1 MQPLK
6 ITLYGNYYDCQIY
19 RGRLYLW
26 TFDGDLCVYDW
37 NRLVDSF
44 IVDGVDALPLRY
56 GFQDGRYLYRQSIQ
70 QIFEDIEFKELLS
83 KKYIKASKIK
93 HIVSENDVAYC
104 LIGKQD
110 SPSGRLPL
118 DTEIYNSNLYY
129 SNDEGFY
136 RTTAH
141 RPIYAKYMVSTKPIK
156 VWDGKALSIVANDY
170 PQMALSAGSDGLLE
184 YSLSNSVK
192 SLSLKIVEPNL
203 YKVSDK
209 FSLYSNYIYESIFS
223 SSRQGGSYI
232 SQFKFEKYK
241 DKYFGKEKSY
251 RNYDREIEER
261 EFDGYEESKDGTICW
276 GVQDKIYMA
285 TSQKVKVM
293 KYNKWNAEGGDR
305 MHTIET
311 KNNKHDSMIIKG
323 GAAIFGNII
332 EYEDGLLVMRSDGK
346 KTWIPGEITR
356 WRVYPRSLNYLN
368 HLHVIL
374 DDRIEFYSF
383 NHDYFIDQSQKV
395 MGTEYIEPRPRGSN
409 VVQDIGYFD
418 LMPY

>member
-1 MQPLK
+1 MK

-26 TFDGDLCVYDW
+26 TFDGALCVYDW

-44 IVDGVDALPLRY
+44 MVDGVDALPFRY
-56 GFQDGRYLYRQSIQ
+56 GFQDGRYLYRHSVR
-70 QIFEDIEFKELLS
+70 QIFEDDEFKDLLS
-83 KKYIKASKIK
+83 KKYIKASKTNN
-93 HIVSENDVAYC
+93 VASESDVACC

-110 SPSGRLPL
+110 SPSGHLPI

-129 SNDEGFY
+129 STEEGFY

-141 RPIYAKYMVSTKPIK
+141 RPINAKYMVSTKPIK
-156 VWDGKALSIVANDY
+156 VWDGKAISIVANDY

-192 SLSLKIVEPNL
+192 SMSLKTVEPNL
-203 YKVSDK
+203 YRVSDK

-223 SSRQGGSYI
+223 SSRHGGSYI
-232 SQFKFEKYK
+232 SLFKFEKYK
-241 DKYFGKEKSY
+241 DEYYGNERSY
-251 RNYDREIEER
+251 RNYDREMDEQ
-261 EFDGYEESKDGTICW
+261 EFDGNEVSNDGTLCW
-276 GVQDKIYMA
+276 GIQDKIYIA
-285 TSQKVKVM
+285 TSQKVKVL
-293 KYNKWNAEGGDR
+293 KYNKWNASGNVG

-311 KNNKHDSMIIKG
+311 RCNKHDSIIVKG

-332 EYEDGLLVMRSDGK
+332 EYADGLLVMRSDGK

-383 NHDYFIDQSQKV
+383 NHDYFVDQSQKI
-395 MGTEYIEPRPRGSN
+395 MGTEYIEPRPRKSDSGQN
-409 VVQDIGYFD
+409 DYYADF
-418 LMPY
+418 LPY